1 MSLYRQ
7 KQLQEE
13 ENTIPE
19 RSITKWHL
27 DCMKECYKSEAF
39 EMAIRHYSC
48 VNDEVVVYSIGRISD
63 DLFLNRKI
71 HHRSIE
77 NIKTN
82 IMDTFKH
89 SSYFYSKHTTQSPTE
104 TANIQPVTNHSSK
117 KD

>member
-48 VNDEVVVYSIGRISD
+48 VNDEVVV
-63 DLFLNRKI
+63 
-71 HHRSIE
+71 
-77 NIKTN
+77 
-82 IMDTFKH
+82 
-89 SSYFYSKHTTQSPTE
+89 
-104 TANIQPVTNHSSK
+104 
-117 KD
+117 